1 MRCGLKGRNFKNA
14 KIRASKIMS
23 VERRRKDKPIMKLI
37 WRYFKQAFTDKATII
52 NSNFIK

>member
-23 VERRRKDKPIMKLI
+23 VERRRKDKPIMKLA
-37 WRYFKQAFTDKATII
+37 WGKFKQAFTDKTAII
-52 NSNFIK
+52 DSSFIK